1 MYHRAIA
8 AGALVT
14 PEFAVTLSQLSA
26 EIRRQVGVLVNRKGV
41 VEYVVVGTREGL
53 ELPDFKRTRTDMR
66 RFRGLRCLHTHF
78 GPAGLSQEDLTDLS
92 LLRLDAMSAIEVDE
106 TGRPGKVHTAHLA
119 PDFKSG
125 GQVALDGLW
134 QLLPPTDIHSLQL
147 DFAALIRDLEA
158 EFVRNMPRQWAGEES
173 ERAILIGVTTGR
185 LEEER
190 ERLDELEEL
199 AGSADLE
206 VLERFVQRR
215 PRLDPRY
222 LMGQGKLQQIIII
235 SMQLGATLLV
245 FNQDLTPTQARAIC
259 RQTDLKVID
268 RTQLILDIF
277 ARRATSQEGKI
288 QVELA
293 QLKYLMPRLV
303 EFDDALSRLTGGI
316 GGRGPGETSLEVN
329 KRRLKDRMDRLEDKL
344 ESVRKARRQ
353 QRSQRQRKG
362 MPKVSIVG
370 YTNAG
375 KSTLMNVLTHAR
387 AAVEDKLFATLE
399 PVSRRMRLPWHQEVV
414 VSDTV
419 GFIRDLPTELRE
431 AFKATLEEIEDSAL
445 LIHLADASNPFL
457 EQQVRTV
464 ERLLGEIGLDHIP
477 SLLVLNKADLLDP
490 EHREALARRWEA
502 PLISARDSQ
511 GIEALMEQ
519 VQARLAGPQA
529 PPPAELEPASPTGW
543 NHGTH

>member
-1 MYHRAIA
+1 M
-8 AGALVT
+8 VT
-14 PEFAVTLSQLSA
+14 PEFAANLSLLSA

-41 VEYVVVGTREGL
+41 VEYVIVGTREGL
-53 ELPDFKRTRTDMR
+53 QLPDFKRIRTDMR

-78 GPAGLSQEDLTDLS
+78 GAAGLSQEDLTDLS
-92 LLRLDAMSAIEVDE
+92 LLRLDAMSAIEVDDE
-106 TGRPGKVHTAHLA
+106 GRPGKIHTAHLA

-125 GQVALDGLW
+125 GQVALEGLW
-134 QLLPPTDIHSLQL
+134 QLLPPTDVHSLQL
-147 DFAALIRDLEA
+147 DFEVLIRDLEA
-158 EFVRNMPRQWAGEES
+158 EFARHSPRQWSRESS

-185 LEEER
+185 VDEER

-206 VLERFVQRR
+206 VLDRFVQRR

-245 FNQDLTPTQARAIC
+245 FNQNLTPTQARAIC

-277 ARRATSQEGKI
+277 ARRAKSQEGKI

-329 KRRLKDRMDRLEDKL
+329 KRRLKERMDRLEDKL
-344 ESVRKARRQ
+344 EAVRQSRRQ
-353 QRSQRQRKG
+353 QRAQRQRKG

-375 KSTLMNVLTHAR
+375 KSTLMNALTHAR
-387 AAVEDKLFATLE
+387 AGVEDKLFATLE

-419 GFIRDLPTELRE
+419 GFIRDLPAELIE
-431 AFKATLEEIEDSAL
+431 AFQATLEEIEDSAL
-445 LIHLADASNPFL
+445 LIHLADASNPAL

-464 ERLLGEIGLDHIP
+464 ERLLAEIGLDHIP

-490 EHREALARRWEA
+490 DYRLALSRRWEA
-502 PLISARDSQ
+502 MLISARDGQ
-511 GIEALMEQ
+511 GVEALGQ
-519 VQARLAGPQA
+519 RVQALLAGPETQA
-529 PPPAELEPASPTGW
+529 PLETATNGLRAAEPQLKT
-543 NHGTH
+543 